1 MASGGFKSPPPSA
14 LSTPP
19 PATKEK
25 PPCKQRPIYLQL
37 LGLPDRQRSTH
48 VDGVWGVA
56 PLATRQPCAA
66 LDNGL
71 EATLDARHE
80 LVGRVFEDLPR
91 RSGRRWDGGLAVLL
105 EWEFP

>member
-1 MASGGFKSPPPSA
+1 MVSREIHVWARKYVMSGGFKSSPSSSPSLYPSA
-14 LSTPP
+14 RHQR
-19 PATKEK
+19 KK
-25 PPCKQRPIYLQL
+25 NPCKQWPIYLQL

-80 LVGRVFEDLPR
+80 LVGRVFEDLP
-91 RSGRRWDGGLAVLL
+91 ST
-105 EWEFP
+105 

>member
-1 MASGGFKSPPPSA
+1 MVSREITRLGNEYVMSGGFRSSPSLSLPLRPPP
-14 LSTPP
+14 
-19 PATKEK
+19 KK
-25 PPCKQRPIYLQL
+25 KNPCKQWPIYLQL

-71 EATLDARHE
+71 EATLDTRHE
-80 LVGRVFEDLPR
+80 LVGRVFEDLP
-91 RSGRRWDGGLAVLL
+91 ST
-105 EWEFP
+105 

>member
-1 MASGGFKSPPPSA
+1 MTSGGLKKSSIVLS

-19 PATKEK
+19 PPKK
-25 PPCKQRPIYLQL
+25 NPCKQWPIYLQL

-48 VDGVWGVA
+48 GDGVWGVA

-91 RSGRRWDGGLAVLL
+91 RSGRRWDGGLAVL
-105 EWEFP
+105 

>member
-1 MASGGFKSPPPSA
+1 MLTVFG
-14 LSTPP
+14 
-19 PATKEK
+19 
-25 PPCKQRPIYLQL
+25 
-37 LGLPDRQRSTH
+37 
-48 VDGVWGVA
+48 GVA

-105 EWEFP
+105 EWEFSLVGV

>member
-1 MASGGFKSPPPSA
+1 MTPGGLKSPPLSSLFLS

-19 PATKEK
+19 PATKK
-25 PPCKQRPIYLQL
+25 NPCKQWPIYLQL

-80 LVGRVFEDLPR
+80 LVGRVFEE
-91 RSGRRWDGGLAVLL
+91 ST
-105 EWEFP
+105 